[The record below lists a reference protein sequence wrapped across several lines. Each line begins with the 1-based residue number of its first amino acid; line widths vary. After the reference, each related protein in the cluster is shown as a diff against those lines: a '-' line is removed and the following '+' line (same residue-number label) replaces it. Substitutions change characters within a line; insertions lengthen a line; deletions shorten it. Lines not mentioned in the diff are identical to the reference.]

1 MKILFPKLLAIALA
15 SAALLFFIASC
26 KPKPPNLAGGWQY
39 DGQACQI
46 IQDGDA
52 LTFINERGDQSKGHF
67 KSKTQVI
74 ATDWENGLVGILVNK
89 GNRINWRN
97 NTVWTRAK

>member
-1 MKILFPKLLAIALA
+1 MKTPFPKLLVSVLAL
-15 SAALLFFIASC
+15 AALLFFIASC
-26 KPKPPNLAGGWQY
+26 KPKSPNLAGNWQY
-39 DGQACQI
+39 NGQACQI

-74 ATDWENGLVGILVNK
+74 ATDWENGLVGTLANE

-97 NTVWTRAK
+97 RTVWIRAK